1 MEISKLYVTEWKMS
15 KNIKTMK
22 ISVWLMN
29 LSKTARI
36 PQYLFSKNVLNF
48 KTSSMISKN
57 DMVLKVSDV

>member
-15 KNIKTMK
+15 KRIKTMK

-36 PQYLFSKNVLNF
+36 PQYLFFKKNVLNF

-57 DMVLKVSDV
+57 DAGP